1 MLVIEPCL
9 KPLIISIASSFMN
22 TKTKLDYK
30 HHLVSDHV
38 NNECDTE
45 RQTDRQRK
53 TQRQREKYRP
63 TSGCTGNVRMILL

>member
-45 RQTDRQRK
+45 RQTDRQ
-53 TQRQREKYRP
+53 TDRERHKDRERNTGRP
-63 TSGCTGNVRMILL
+63 QAAQATSE